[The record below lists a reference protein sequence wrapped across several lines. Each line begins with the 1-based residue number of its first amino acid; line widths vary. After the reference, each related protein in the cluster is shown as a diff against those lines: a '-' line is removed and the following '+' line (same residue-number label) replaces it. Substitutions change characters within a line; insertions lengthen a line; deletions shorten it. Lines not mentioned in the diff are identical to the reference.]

1 MKMKIFTI
9 AAMTLVTLV
18 SCSKNKD
25 MEEETLVSAQGNA
38 EAVTAWETGY
48 SWQREDSADYIVF
61 RAEKSLPA
69 LNREIL
75 EKGAVVVA
83 LKNVPYKPDS
93 LLTEPRIVPFSVI
106 PYYGHDAGRPIYDQ
120 HWYIIPRVG
129 GLSLKYRSNRHQFT
143 DEPVIAPD
151 SRVAARYFL
160 LTEADLNR
168 IGKTRENIYGV
179 RYADLVRLLG
189 TSE

>member
-9 AAMTLVTLV
+9 ATLVLVTLV
-18 SCSKNKD
+18 SCSKDKEIVD
-25 MEEETLVSAQGNA
+25 EALVSAQGSS
-38 EAVTAWETGY
+38 ESVTAWESGY

-61 RAEKSLPA
+61 RTEKTLPA
-69 LNREIL
+69 LTREIL

-106 PYYGHDAGRPIYDQ
+106 PYYGNDAGRPIYDQ

-151 SRVAARYFL
+151 NRVAARYFL

-168 IGKTRENIYGV
+168 IGKTRENV
-179 RYADLVRLLG
+179 FALKYAELVKLLG